1 MTWKL
6 AWSLPLVIT
15 LAACTSKGKVREP
28 TPLQPL
34 AESQT
39 SSSTLWSRHTWL
51 GRDYSQLQV
60 AAERDAVFVSD
71 RHGEV
76 LALDPETGDRIW
88 RTALDV
94 RASAGPGVL
103 DALVVVGTLDGEVIA
118 LSRADGVERWRKSV
132 NSEVMAV
139 PVGAGQL
146 LVVRTVDGRTYGLN
160 ADTGEEL
167 WQFERTVPNLTLRGL
182 SEPTL
187 LGGRV
192 FVGLDSGRMASLEG
206 LTGRVLWEQLISAP
220 AGRTELE
227 RIADIDAPIAASAR
241 ELFVASAG
249 GEVVAV
255 DGDTGQVLWRRPVRT
270 TASMAVVGERLIV
283 SDSSGVVWGLDTR
296 TGSADWKQEG
306 LQYRRTTA
314 PTVQGNYVV
323 VGDMKGYLH
332 WIDPATGAF
341 VGRSRFGRSGF
352 QGAFATLDDQLV
364 VQRGDG
370 RVGVLQVQ

>member
-1 MTWKL
+1 M
-6 AWSLPLVIT
+6 
-15 LAACTSKGKVREP
+15 
-28 TPLQPL
+28 
-34 AESQT
+34 
-39 SSSTLWSRHTWL
+39 
-51 GRDYSQLQV
+51 
-60 AAERDAVFVSD
+60 
-71 RHGEV
+71 
-76 LALDPETGDRIW
+76 
-88 RTALDV
+88 
-94 RASAGPGVL
+94 
-103 DALVVVGTLDGEVIA
+103 
-118 LSRADGVERWRKSV
+118 
-132 NSEVMAV
+132 
-139 PVGAGQL
+139 
-146 LVVRTVDGRTYGLN
+146 DGRTYGLN

>member
-1 MTWKL
+1 MNWKL
-6 AWSLPLVIT
+6 AWYLPLAIT
-15 LAACTSKGKVREP
+15 VAACSGKGKVREP

-34 AESQT
+34 AESQA
-39 SSSTLWSRHTWL
+39 SSSTIWSRHTWL
-51 GRDYSQLQV
+51 GRDFSQLQV
-60 AAERDAVFVSD
+60 AAQPDAVFVSD
-71 RHGEV
+71 QHGEV
-76 LALDPETGDRIW
+76 EALDPESGARIW
-88 RTALDV
+88 RNTLGV

-132 NSEVMAV
+132 SSEVMAV

-146 LVVRTVDGRTYGLN
+146 LVIRTVDGRIYGLN
-160 ADTGEEL
+160 SDTGEEI

-187 LGGRV
+187 LAGRV

-206 LTGRVLWEQLISAP
+206 LTGRVVWEQLISAP
-220 AGRTELE
+220 TGRTELE
-227 RIADIDAPIAASAR
+227 RIADIDAPIATSAS

-255 DGDTGQVLWRRPVRT
+255 EGETGQILWRRPVRT
-270 TASMAVVGERLIV
+270 TSSMAVVGEHLIV
-283 SDSSGVVWGLDTR
+283 TDTNGVVWGLDTR

-306 LQYRRTTA
+306 LQYRGTTA
-314 PTVQGNYVV
+314 PTAQGSYVV
-323 VGDMKGYLH
+323 VGDMEGYLH
-332 WIDPATGAF
+332 WLEPTTGAF
-341 VGRSRFGRSGF
+341 VGRGRFGSKGF
-352 QGAFATLDDQLV
+352 QGVLATLDDHLI